1 MSQRN
6 IRALVLT
13 TLAFF
18 TCFYVWSLFGP
29 LSPTIERELKL
40 SEVQIGWLVAIPV
53 VLGSVMRIPMGV
65 LTDRYGARRV
75 FPALMA
81 FTVLPLLAIAAWHA
95 SFAALIGFGFLLGF
109 AGSSFAIGVPYVSR
123 WFVSARQGFALGI
136 YGMGMGGTV
145 LTALT
150 APFIAQR
157 WGTGT
162 VFIVAAAVVIV
173 VGVVFLVLAEQPP
186 TPRPATASFVAP
198 FRVFVAGWRPWALTI
213 FYFLSFGGF
222 VALYLYLPKLLVDV
236 YGLQKTDAGVRAAGF
251 ALLAVL
257 ARPLGGYLS
266 DRIGAHR
273 VLAFCFALT
282 AVLAAGLAGFYASIV
297 PLTIFCLGLAVMFGL
312 GTGAVFKLVALE
324 YPAQVGAVTGVVG
337 AAGGL
342 GGFFPPLVM
351 AFVKSSTG
359 SYGAGFAL
367 LALTAAVCLV
377 ILWALSRR
385 PRPAP
390 LEPRRPQTPPAQ
402 ATRAHPTSR

>member
-1 MSQRN
+1 MKQRDL
-6 IRALVLT
+6 RALALA

-18 TCFYVWSLFGP
+18 TCFYIWSLFGP
-29 LSPTIERELKL
+29 LSPSIQHDLNL
-40 SEVQIGWLVAIPV
+40 SEVQVGWLVAVPV
-53 VLGSVMRIPMGV
+53 VLGSLMRIPMGV

-81 FTVLPLLAIAAWHA
+81 FSALPLLAIAAWHA

-123 WFVSARQGFALGI
+123 WSARERQGFAIGV

-150 APFIAQR
+150 APSIVQR

-162 VFIVAAAVVIV
+162 MFIVGAVLVLL
-173 VGVVFLVLAEQPP
+173 VGAMFFVLAEEPP
-186 TPRPATASFVAP
+186 TPRPAVTGFIAP
-198 FRVFVAGWRPWALTI
+198 FRVFATGWRPWALTI
-213 FYFLSFGGF
+213 FYFLAFGGF
-222 VALYLYLPKLLVDV
+222 VAMYLYLPKLLVGV
-236 YGLQKTDAGVRAAGF
+236 YALDKPDAGARAAGF

-273 VLAFCFALT
+273 VLAVCFAAT
-282 AVLAAGLAGFYASIV
+282 ALLAAALAGLYTSMV
-297 PLTIFCLGLAVMFGL
+297 PLTISCLSLAVMFGL

-324 YPAQVGAVTGVVG
+324 FPAEVGAVTGVVG

-351 AFVKSSTG
+351 AFVKSTTG
-359 SYGAGFAL
+359 SYGLGFAL
-367 LALTAAVCLV
+367 LAATAAGCLIV
-377 ILWALSRR
+377 LWALGRTRPVTASATRR
-385 PRPAP
+385 P
-390 LEPRRPQTPPAQ
+390 LGSST
-402 ATRAHPTSR
+402 